1 MCELTPKISWTTTSP
16 PRALP
21 LGAARYAPN
30 LNPSSDVR
38 LIISPI
44 VVLSSS
50 WWSAWNERGA
60 TARRIHGQREAI
72 EHVTPEEAVDIGQA
86 DVVHDH
92 RQRPHAGAGHVEQWH
107 RDLARR
113 RRARHA
119 DDVHDAGAAGVEPG
133 PCDGDRDDRRIGGGR
148 LGAARLL
155 GASLGAVDLART
167 LPVLRRNR
175 LAVVRVAGDT
185 LGVGPLIDLG
195 GRRHRRR
202 EEDDDD
208 GGHHHSHPRSGST
221 RRPSL
226 KRLVKLAVQMTSAS
240 STIWSSLKCLRNSS
254 SARSRMG
261 AAPRVSRSAK
271 RITAF
276 SRSSK
281 SGLRS

>member
-72 EHVTPEEAVDIGQA
+72 EHVTAEEAVDIGQA

-133 PCDGDRDDRRIGGGR
+133 PCEGGRRDDGAVGARIEHERQGDAVDGHAGADRCTAGDRDDRRIGGGR
-148 LGAARLL
+148 RAR
-155 GASLGAVDLART
+155 
-167 LPVLRRNR
+167 
-175 LAVVRVAGDT
+175 
-185 LGVGPLIDLG
+185 
-195 GRRHRRR
+195 
-202 EEDDDD
+202 
-208 GGHHHSHPRSGST
+208 
-221 RRPSL
+221 
-226 KRLVKLAVQMTSAS
+226 
-240 STIWSSLKCLRNSS
+240 
-254 SARSRMG
+254 
-261 AAPRVSRSAK
+261 RSAK

-276 SRSSK
+276 SRAPK

>member
-72 EHVTPEEAVDIGQA
+72 EHVTAEEAVDIGQA
-86 DVVHDH
+86 DDVHDH

-113 RRARHA
+113 RRARPA
-119 DDVHDAGAAGVEPG
+119 DHVHDAGAAGVEPG
-133 PCDGDRDDRRIGGGR
+133 PC
-148 LGAARLL
+148 AR
-155 GASLGAVDLART
+155 
-167 LPVLRRNR
+167 
-175 LAVVRVAGDT
+175 
-185 LGVGPLIDLG
+185 
-195 GRRHRRR
+195 GRR
-202 EEDDDD
+202 EDDDDD